1 MEPTHLTPRQTADT
15 LCLKSTG
22 TLSNWRCQGRGPRYV
37 VHGRNILY
45 SIAAVD
51 EYKRAHFKPV
61 TARPITRLVA
71 V

>member
-1 MEPTHLTPRQTADT
+1 MKPTHLTPRQTADA

-61 TARPITRLVA
+61 TARPIWRRGA
-71 V
+71 A